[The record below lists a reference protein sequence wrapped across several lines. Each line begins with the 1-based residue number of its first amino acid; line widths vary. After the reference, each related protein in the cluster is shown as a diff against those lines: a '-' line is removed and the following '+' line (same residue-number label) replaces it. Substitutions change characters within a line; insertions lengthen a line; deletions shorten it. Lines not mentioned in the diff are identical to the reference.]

1 MSKLN
6 GNCPEKIVAWIK
18 STSASFGTWIYCV
31 HNTYRNGCFAWTWT
45 GSWRNGLEVSRFFFP
60 PCHLMVF
67 EHDFISKPLNW
78 RADPETQL
86 DLLNKLCPF
95 QFANW
100 CTGRGNSND
109 SGRWRCFNGKNIDNL
124 IDISLTEKWNAS
136 QNNLYLFHCQM
147 LFRVFIIRWVIISC
161 YQFFFFVLIGCW
173 NWKWKNGGKK
183 YIYKNHGC
191 NTYSLQI
198 KSVQII

>member
-1 MSKLN
+1 MFCLN
-6 GNCPEKIVAWIK
+6 LDRQLKKWIGGK
-18 STSASFGTWIYCV
+18 QILFSSLSS
-31 HNTYRNGCFAWTWT
+31 NGIWTWLV
-45 GSWRNGLEVSRFFFP
+45 N
-60 PCHLMVF
+60 
-67 EHDFISKPLNW
+67 FISKPLNW

-86 DLLNKLCPF
+86 DLLNNLCPF

-161 YQFFFFVLIGCW
+161 YQFFFVLIGCW

-191 NTYSLQI
+191 NTYSLI
-198 KSVQII
+198 ADKIGTNNIMKPRE